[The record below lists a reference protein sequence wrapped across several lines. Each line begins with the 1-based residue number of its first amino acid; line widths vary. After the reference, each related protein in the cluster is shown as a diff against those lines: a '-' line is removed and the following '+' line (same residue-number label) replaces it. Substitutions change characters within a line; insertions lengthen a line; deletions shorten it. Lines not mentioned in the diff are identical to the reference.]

1 MPQTVFSIQKLRS
14 KVGEFA
20 KGNRYNVSIF
30 PPSGIPALV
39 GNSAVNKLPF
49 LCESASLPTKGI
61 ATNPHDIYGPP
72 REIAYRETFTE
83 SALSFI
89 LDDAFT
95 VKKYFDDWQ
104 AGIVSP
110 TTSNPSYYN
119 DYVGTIK
126 ISRLSNDATS
136 FGVQDART
144 SYNIELVE
152 AYPSAVG
159 EVALGH
165 SQGNE
170 VLKLSV
176 TFKYRRW
183 KATGSTNGIL
193 AGALSGRL

>member
-1 MPQTVFSIQKLRS
+1 MPQTLFSIQKL
-14 KVGEFA
+14 KATVGEFA

-39 GNSAVNKLPF
+39 SNAAINKLPF

-61 ATNPHDIYGPP
+61 ATNPHDIHGPP

-95 VKKYFDDWQ
+95 VKRYFDDWQ
-104 AGIVSP
+104 TNIVSP
-110 TTSNPSYYN
+110 TTSNPSYYDN
-119 DYVGTIK
+119 YVGAINIT
-126 ISRLSNDATS
+126 RLENNSTNLLGGPDKYR
-136 FGVQDART
+136 VRL
-144 SYNIELVE
+144 EE

-176 TFKYRRW
+176 TFKYRKW
-183 KATGSTNGIL
+183 NFIT
-193 AGALSGRL
+193 

>member
-20 KGNRYNVSIF
+20 IGNRYNALIS
-30 PPSGIPALV
+30 PPEYLRSTGT
-39 GNSAVNKLPF
+39 AVTEKLQY
-49 LCESASLPTKGI
+49 LCESVSLPTKGI
-61 ATNPHDIYGPP
+61 ATNPHDIHGPP

-119 DYVGTIK
+119 DYIGTIEV
-126 ISRLSNDATS
+126 IRLSNDANGFITS
-136 FGVQDART
+136 STQYKVQ
-144 SYNIELVE
+144 LLE

-165 SQGNE
+165 SMGNE
-170 VLKLSV
+170 ALKLNV

-183 KATGSTNGIL
+183 NLIT
-193 AGALSGRL
+193 

>member
-1 MPQTVFSIQKLRS
+1 MPQTVYSIEKLRS
-14 KVGEFA
+14 QVGEFA
-20 KGNRYNVSIF
+20 KGNRYNVIIT
-30 PPSGIPALV
+30 PPSFSFPVDIP
-39 GNSAVNKLPF
+39 NKLQY
-49 LCESASLPTKGI
+49 LCESVSLPAKSL
-61 ATNPHDIYGPP
+61 ASVPHDIYGPP
-72 REIAYRETFTE
+72 REMPYRETFTE

-89 LDDAFT
+89 LDDALR
-95 VKKYFDDWQ
+95 VKEFFDAWQ
-104 AGIVSP
+104 ANIINP

-136 FGVQDART
+136 FTAADS

-183 KATGSTNGIL
+183 NATGSTSQIL

>member
-1 MPQTVFSIQKLRS
+1 MPQTVFSIEKLRS
-14 KVGEFA
+14 KVGNFA
-20 KGNRYNVSIF
+20 RGHRYNAIIS
-30 PPSGIPALV
+30 PPEYLKA
-39 GNSAVNKLPF
+39 GNTVVTEKLQY
-49 LCESASLPTKGI
+49 LCESISLPTKGI
-61 ATNPHDIYGPP
+61 ATNPHDIHGPP

-119 DYVGTIK
+119 DYIGTIEV
-126 ISRLSNDATS
+126 IRLSNDATD
-136 FGVQDART
+136 FIT
-144 SYNIELVE
+144 SSTQYKVKLLE

-165 SQGNE
+165 SMGNE

-183 KATGSTNGIL
+183 NLIT
-193 AGALSGRL
+193 

>member
-1 MPQTVFSIQKLRS
+1 MTQQTVFSIQTLKS

-20 KGNRYNVSIF
+20 RGHRYNVIIS
-30 PPSGIPALV
+30 PPEYLKA
-39 GNSAVNKLPF
+39 GNTVVTEKLQY
-49 LCESASLPTKGI
+49 LCESVSLPTKGI
-61 ATNPHDIYGPP
+61 ATNPHDIHGPP

-136 FGVQDART
+136 FTAADS

-183 KATGSTNGIL
+183 NATGSTSQIL

>member
-1 MPQTVFSIQKLRS
+1 MADVFNIGKLKS
-14 KVGEFA
+14 VIGEFA
-20 KGNRYNVSIF
+20 KGNRYNVSFTKF
-30 PPSGIPALV
+30 PAGISGGA
-39 GNSAVNKLPF
+39 AVTEKLQY
-49 LCESASLPTKGI
+49 LCESVSLPTKGI
-61 ATNPHDIYGPP
+61 ATNPHDIHGPP

-119 DYVGTIK
+119 DYVGEIF
-126 ISRLSNDATS
+126 ISRQSNNAEDFTIANN
-136 FGVQDART
+136 F
-144 SYNIELVE
+144 YEIKLLE

-159 EVALGH
+159 EVQLGH
-165 SQGNE
+165 AMGNE

-176 TFKYRRW
+176 TFKYRKW
-183 KATGSTNGIL
+183 VEEFFLGN
-193 AGALSGRL
+193 

>member
-1 MPQTVFSIQKLRS
+1 MPEQTVFSIQKLRS

-20 KGNRYNVSIF
+20 RGHRYQVIVTPPFFLQTAGAVVSE
-30 PPSGIPALV
+30 
-39 GNSAVNKLPF
+39 KLQY
-49 LCESASLPTKGI
+49 LCESISLPTKGI
-61 ATNPHDIYGPP
+61 ATNPHDIHGPP

-95 VKKYFDDWQ
+95 VKRYFDDWQ
-104 AGIVSP
+104 ANIVSP
-110 TTSNPSYYN
+110 TTSNPSYYDN
-119 DYVGTIK
+119 YVGAINIT
-126 ISRLSNDATS
+126 RLENNSTNLLGGPDKYR
-136 FGVQDART
+136 VRL
-144 SYNIELVE
+144 EE

-183 KATGSTNGIL
+183 NFIT
-193 AGALSGRL
+193 

>member
-1 MPQTVFSIQKLRS
+1 MAEQTVFSIEKLRS

-20 KGNRYNVSIF
+20 RGHRYNAIIS
-30 PPSGIPALV
+30 PPEYLKA
-39 GNSAVNKLPF
+39 GNTVVTEKLQY
-49 LCESASLPTKGI
+49 LCESVSLPTKGI
-61 ATNPHDIYGPP
+61 ATNPHDIHGPP

-104 AGIVSP
+104 AAIISP
-110 TTSNPSYYN
+110 DGKNSPNYYN
-119 DYVGTIK
+119 NYIGEIEIVRLNNQAEDFTIAQ
-126 ISRLSNDATS
+126 NYY
-136 FGVQDART
+136 GVK
-144 SYNIELVE
+144 LLE

-165 SQGNE
+165 SMGGE

-183 KATGSTNGIL
+183 NESVFV
-193 AGALSGRL
+193 

>member
-1 MPQTVFSIQKLRS
+1 MPEQTVFSIQKLRS

-20 KGNRYNVSIF
+20 RGHRYQVIVTPPFFLQTAGAVVSE
-30 PPSGIPALV
+30 
-39 GNSAVNKLPF
+39 KLQY
-49 LCESASLPTKGI
+49 LCESISLPTKGI
-61 ATNPHDIYGPP
+61 ATNPHDIHGPP

-104 AGIVSP
+104 AGIISP
-110 TTSNPSYYN
+110 DGKNSPNYYN
-119 DYVGTIK
+119 NYIGEIEIV
-126 ISRLSNDATS
+126 RLSNDATD
-136 FGVQDART
+136 FIT
-144 SYNIELVE
+144 SSTQYKVKLLE

-165 SQGNE
+165 SMGNE

-183 KATGSTNGIL
+183 NLIT
-193 AGALSGRL
+193 

>member
-1 MPQTVFSIQKLRS
+1 MPQTLFSIQKL
-14 KVGEFA
+14 KATVGEFA

-39 GNSAVNKLPF
+39 SNAAINKLPF

-61 ATNPHDIYGPP
+61 ATNPHDIHGPP

-119 DYVGTIK
+119 DYVGEIF
-126 ISRLSNDATS
+126 ISRQSNNAEDFTIANN
-136 FGVQDART
+136 F
-144 SYNIELVE
+144 YEIKLLE

-165 SQGNE
+165 SMGNE

-176 TFKYRRW
+176 TFKYRKW
-183 KATGSTNGIL
+183 VEEFFLGN
-193 AGALSGRL
+193 